1 MLSDPD
7 TIFDQFPVLKTAR
20 LTLRQVRPSDA
31 PALFTIFSDPKVTR
45 YYDQPT
51 FTELAQ
57 AEGLAARMQQ
67 RFAEKRT
74 VRWAIIRQGNDQLLG
89 TCGYAEWKR
98 HFRCAAVGYEL
109 APAEWGQGIM
119 TEALT
124 AVLTFGFTQMQLN
137 RVEAYVMT
145 GNAASMRL
153 LQKLGFQEEGLLRQ
167 YGYWQNAYHDL
178 HLFALLKRDFSALQ
192 DFVKPA

>member
-1 MLSDPD
+1 MTNDPD
-7 TIFDQFPVLKTAR
+7 AIFAEFPVLETAR

-31 PALFTIFSDPKVTR
+31 PALFAIFSDPEVTR
-45 YYDQPT
+45 YYDQPS

-57 AEGLAARMQQ
+57 AEGLTTRMQQ

-74 VRWAIIRQGNDQLLG
+74 VRWAITRPTDDVLLG

-98 HFRCAAVGYEL
+98 HFHCAAVGYEL
-109 APAEWGQGIM
+109 ARAEWGQGIM
-119 TEALT
+119 TETLT
-124 AVLTFGFTQMQLN
+124 AVLTFGFTRMQLN

-145 GNAASMRL
+145 DNAASMRL
-153 LQKLGFQEEGLLRQ
+153 LQKLGFQQEGLLRQ

-192 DFVKPA
+192 DFAKMA